1 MTRDPRGKEES
12 LAMRL
17 AVFLI
22 ALTGIIM
29 AATAHAGE
37 RCVIPLRGSAAQF
50 GFSEA
55 GPYSSLSECVTM
67 ANQMGIVA
75 DCSCTDDGGDG
86 GAYYDP
92 GPTPEELARMREEE
106 ERRLAE
112 ERQREAERERYRQI
126 TYYNQ
131 LGNDMLRGGR
141 FDEAIRAYEAA
152 LTFGHDAVVA
162 GNLNLAH
169 FRKAFAQGRQ
179 FFDGRQWDLAI
190 ASYREALVFRPGDTA
205 AEANIRAA
213 ENNKQNRLIYEEQLR
228 QHQERRRTF
237 ETAFS
242 GIQQAIEDHISFA
255 ESIRGPA
262 RKPPE
267 PAKKRSFGDPE
278 SANDQAVREKITVL
292 DTKIERD
299 LQAIRNLGLNR
310 NAKDFHA
317 WARLSY
323 FEQRKFEEEFSET
336 LADLSSDLVKGA
348 LLGKLK
354 TFDRAKAA
362 KWVERIESLN
372 LTPKPTALLEKLRA
386 FGAGTAIHL
395 GRDADILVKEI
406 DAFQKMHEG
415 HEKKKETLRVVA
427 DLLEVFVDDPKLKI
441 LLAEAKVT
449 VGALFNNATRRVAI
463 HEVERLTTMTE
474 AQLRALAVLQR
485 VLTKHAKER
494 SELTAVLQEPAT

>member
-1 MTRDPRGKEES
+1 MTRDPRAKQDSSAG
-12 LAMRL
+12 RL
-17 AVFLI
+17 AVLLI
-22 ALTGIIM
+22 VLSGSVM
-29 AATAHAGE
+29 ATTTHAGE

-55 GPYSSLSECVTM
+55 GPYGSLSECLAM
-67 ANQMGIVA
+67 ASQMGIVA

-112 ERQREAERERYRQI
+112 ERRREAERERYRQV

-152 LTFGHDAVVA
+152 LAFGPDALVA

-190 ASYREALVFRPGDTA
+190 ASYREALVLRPGDTA

-213 ENNKQNRLIYEEQLR
+213 ENNKQNLLVYEEQLR
-228 QHQERRRTF
+228 QYEERRRTF
-237 ETAFS
+237 ETAFA

-267 PAKKRSFGDPE
+267 AAQKRSFGDPE
-278 SANDQAVREKITVL
+278 SANDQIVREKIAVL
-292 DTKIERD
+292 DEKIERD
-299 LQAIRNLGLNR
+299 LQAVRNLGLNR
-310 NAKDFHA
+310 NAKDYHA

-323 FEQRKFEEEFSET
+323 FEQRKFEEEANEA
-336 LADLSSDLVKGA
+336 LGDVASDLVKSA
-348 LLGKLK
+348 LLDKLK

-372 LTPKPTALLEKLRA
+372 LNPKPTALLEKLRA
-386 FGAGTAIHL
+386 FGQGTAMQL
-395 GRDADILVKEI
+395 GGDADLLVKEI
-406 DAFQKMHEG
+406 EAFQKMHEG

-427 DLLEVFVDDPKLKI
+427 ELLEIFVDDPKLKI
-441 LLAEAKVT
+441 LLAEAKVSAAA
-449 VGALFNNATRRVAI
+449 VFNNATRRVAI

-474 AQLRALAVLQR
+474 AQLRALAALQR
-485 VLTKHAKER
+485 VLTKHVKER
-494 SELTAVLQEPAT
+494 NELTAILQEPAT